1 MPELSDL
8 KYVQLETQGRVA
20 IVTINHPPVNSLSPA
35 VIAELDT
42 VFKSIEPNPEIGA
55 LVLTGAGPKI
65 FVAGADI
72 KAMSSMTPAQAEEL
86 AHNGQSTLNRLEDMS
101 KLSICAINGLALG
114 GGLELAMACDMR
126 ICAEHAKMGQPE
138 INLGIIPGFGGTQR
152 LPRIIGM
159 GRAMQMLISGDP
171 IDAQSAL
178 AWGLVNSVH
187 PGDQLLEVALK
198 LAHQAAA
205 KAPVAV
211 KLIQQAVYQ
220 GIDKPLSQGLL
231 CEIQSFRK
239 VFETEDKNEGISAF
253 IEKREPKFQGK

>member
-1 MPELSDL
+1 MSNFI
-8 KYVQLETQGRVA
+8 QLETQGRVA
-20 IVTINHPPVNSLSPA
+20 VVTLNHPPVNALSPQ
-35 VIAELDT
+35 VIAELDSVLKT
-42 VFKSIEPNPEIGA
+42 IEANDEIGA

-72 KAMSSMTPAQAEEL
+72 KAMSEMTPAQAEEL
-86 AHNGQSTLNRLEDMS
+86 AHNGQSTLNRLEDMP
-101 KLSICAINGLALG
+101 KLTICAMNGLALG
-114 GGLELAMACDMR
+114 GGLELAMACDLR

-152 LPRIIGM
+152 LPRIVGM
-159 GRAMQMLISGDP
+159 GRAMQMLITGDP
-171 IDAQSAL
+171 IDAQTAL
-178 AWGLVNSVH
+178 SWGLVNAVH
-187 PGDQLLEVALK
+187 PADQLLEAALK
-198 LAHQAAA
+198 IAQAAAA

-220 GIDKPLSQGLL
+220 GIDKPLQQGLL

-253 IEKREPKFQGK
+253 LAKREPQFKGK